1 MNARIAL
8 VLVVLGTSLVLP
20 LTAGAHRPA
29 TAAEK
34 KAVRA
39 AVAAYIKKPSS
50 HAAGDNTVTAV
61 WISTVDP
68 HFAGAK
74 LTSVSG
80 DSTALLKGSGTSWKV
95 IGFSPSQKCSLAP
108 RAVRND
114 LSILCGQ
121 K

>member
-1 MNARIAL
+1 ML
-8 VLVVLGTSLVLP
+8 GLLVVA
-20 LTAGAHRPA
+20 TALAAPVSALAHRPA

-50 HAAGDNTVTAV
+50 HAAPDNTVSAAL
-61 WISTVDP
+61 ISTVDS
-68 HFAGAK
+68 HYAAAK
-74 LTSVSG
+74 PTSVSG
-80 DSTALLKGSGTSWKV
+80 NSTALLKGSGTQWKV
-95 IGFSPSQKCSLAP
+95 IGFGPAQKCSLASN
-108 RAVRND
+108 AVRRD

>member
-1 MNARIAL
+1 MKTGVAVLAL
-8 VLVVLGTSLVLP
+8 AISLTVPAAAL
-20 LTAGAHRPA
+20 AHRPA
-29 TAAEK
+29 TASEK

-50 HAAGDNTVTAV
+50 HAATDNTVTAV

-80 DSTALLKGSGTSWKV
+80 NSTALLKGSGTSWNV

-121 K
+121 H